1 MGDSRKKIDGALKA
15 KIALEAYKG
24 EKTYAELG
32 ALFSVHPK
40 MIQIWKKQL
49 LEGTPSLFNRKAA
62 QMARSKDDLSDELYK
77 QIGQLKVELD
87 WLKKKAALLH

>member
-1 MGDSRKKIDGALKA
+1 MGDSRKTIDAALKA
-15 KIALEAYKG
+15 KVALEALKG
-24 EKTYAELG
+24 EKTYAEIG

-49 LEGTPSLFNRKAA
+49 LEGIPSLFNGKVA
-62 QMARSKDDLSDELYK
+62 QASKNKDELADELYK

-87 WLKKKAALLH
+87 WLKKKAALLC

>member
-1 MGDSRKKIDGALKA
+1 MGDSRRKIDGALKA
-15 KIALEAYKG
+15 KIALEALKG
-24 EKTYAELG
+24 ERTYAELG

-49 LEGTPSLFNRKAA
+49 LEGIPSLFSGKAA
-62 QMARSKDDLSDELYK
+62 QVAKSNDELSDELYK

-87 WLKKKAALLH
+87 WLKKKSALLR